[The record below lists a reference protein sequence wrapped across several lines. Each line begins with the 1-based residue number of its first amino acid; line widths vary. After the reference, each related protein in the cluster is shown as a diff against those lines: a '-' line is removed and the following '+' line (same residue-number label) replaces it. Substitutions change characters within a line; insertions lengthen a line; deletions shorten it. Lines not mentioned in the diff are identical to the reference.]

1 MELQKSQEQ
10 FLKYL
15 ELIKGVSSHTL
26 RGYKTDLKLFFDFL
40 KNKLSQDK
48 SIILEQIDRKLI
60 RFFLSDL
67 YHQKKSKK
75 TILRRI
81 STLRS
86 FFSYLERQD
95 LIKKSPMTH
104 IESPKKEARL
114 PVSLEYSQIIALFN
128 LPDIESYLGLRD
140 RAMMELF
147 YSSGLRLSELVSLNR
162 KEIDLTGKMVK
173 VKGKGKK
180 ERVCPITES
189 ACLWIRKYL
198 EDPMR
203 LENTKGHKAQVDK
216 EAVFLNKW
224 GKRLSARSIDRNFQ
238 DYVKKCGLSEKVTP
252 HVIRHTIATHLLE
265 NGMDLKTIQLLLGH
279 SNLSTTTIYT
289 HVSAKLK
296 REVYD
301 KTHPRA

>member
-1 MELQKSQEQ
+1 M
-10 FLKYL
+10 
-15 ELIKGVSSHTL
+15 
-26 RGYKTDLKLFFDFL
+26 
-40 KNKLSQDK
+40 
-48 SIILEQIDRKLI
+48 I